1 MKETIIKA
9 TEEEIWG
16 TGFTGYLR
24 ATTNAIVKAF
34 GDPNHDG
41 SIDDKIRFDWHLK
54 LVMEDGDV
62 VVFTIYD
69 WKDKT
74 TFKRINDWHVGSR
87 RGTRTAEFEVLKSLF
102 ESNVRNAKF
111 VASDRA

>member
-9 TEEEIWG
+9 SEQEILG
-16 TGFTGYLR
+16 TGLSGYLR

-34 GDPNHDG
+34 GDPNHGG
-41 SIDDKIRFDWHLK
+41 SIDNKIRFDWHLK
-54 LVMEDGDV
+54 LVMEDGDEII
-62 VVFTIYD
+62 FTIYD

-74 TFKRINDWHVGSR
+74 SFKRIRDWHVGSR
-87 RGTRTAEFEVLKSLF
+87 RRFRTDSFSALKSLF
-102 ESNVRNAKF
+102 EGNVRNAKF

>member
-34 GDPNHDG
+34 GDPNGNG
-41 SIDDKIRFDWHLK
+41 SIDGKVRFDWRLK
-54 LVMEDGDV
+54 LVLESGYTI
-62 VVFTIYD
+62 VFTIYD

-74 TFKRINDWHVGSR
+74 TFKRINDWHVGSQR
-87 RGTRTAEFEVLKSLF
+87 SSRHDDFRTLKGFFE
-102 ESNVRNAKF
+102 NTVRNAKLK
-111 VASDRA
+111 ASDRA